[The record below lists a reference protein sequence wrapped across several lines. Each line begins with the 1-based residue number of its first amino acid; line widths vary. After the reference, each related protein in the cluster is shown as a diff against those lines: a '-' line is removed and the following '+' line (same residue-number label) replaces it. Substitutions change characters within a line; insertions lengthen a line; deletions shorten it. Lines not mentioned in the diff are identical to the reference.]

1 MIVLLKSRISI
12 DFPTNCHCVSIVF
25 PKDSSKTVIFRHFR
39 PFPYR
44 KFKGNFFQ
52 KTKKMTKKEGPGE
65 CPCASLISVCEGHLF
80 GPSEIFSNCHRPRA
94 SKMPINSSRGHW
106 SDFGRTPDGRRT
118 DMLSIGVRT
127 DVIGA
132 SRNYTF
138 FKFLNKKLRLNF

>member
-1 MIVLLKSRISI
+1 M
-12 DFPTNCHCVSIVF
+12 
-25 PKDSSKTVIFRHFR
+25 
-39 PFPYR
+39 
-44 KFKGNFFQ
+44 
-52 KTKKMTKKEGPGE
+52 MKKEGPGE

-106 SDFGRTPDGRRT
+106 SDFGRGRGRTRTPDA

-132 SRNYTF
+132 SRN
-138 FKFLNKKLRLNF
+138 KFIIFRSKK